1 LSGIRAFIDA
11 DCLHK
16 LYLRTLL
23 LTLSGSGDIHFLW
36 TREVFEEARKSL
48 VARFPEDS
56 EKLRLKFDLI
66 KTHFYGN
73 EVKGHQW
80 LIGTLGCRDLNDEHV
95 LAGAIQGKADV
106 LLTFNLRD
114 FPKDSLQGLR
124 VMHPD
129 SFLSLWLEAKPKE
142 GIQAIS
148 KWLARFE
155 NPPIEAN
162 LACLLVQ
169 KIDCPQ
175 LGVFIKKHRVEINRQ
190 IRAIRS
196 S

>member
-1 LSGIRAFIDA
+1 
-11 DCLHK
+11 LHK

-48 VARFPEDS
+48 VARFPEDT
-56 EKLRLKFDLI
+56 EKLRLKFDQI
-66 KTHFYGN
+66 KAHFYGN
-73 EVKGHQW
+73 EVKGYQW
-80 LIGTLGCRDLNDEHV
+80 LIGKLGCRDLNDEHV

-114 FPKDSLQGLR
+114 FPKDSLQGLQ

-129 SFLSLWLEAKPKE
+129 SFLILWLEANPKE

-155 NPPIEAN
+155 NPPIGAN
-162 LACLLVQ
+162 LACLLVE
-169 KIDCPQ
+169 KIDCPR
-175 LGVFIKKHRVEINRQ
+175 LAAFIKKHRVKIDRQ
-190 IRAIRS
+190 IRALRPS
-196 S
+196 